1 MSDTEKSTRHAKLHT
16 VVTTHTS
23 HTWAA
28 QLVKLLLQQIAAEN
42 TAHATPFLDR
52 EKLRRVYGAAGK
64 RLFLFDYDVGF
75 FYLKFFYFLLIRFL
89 YLHTF

>member
-1 MSDTEKSTRHAKLHT
+1 MSDTEKATRHANLHK

-42 TAHATPFLDR
+42 TAHATPFLER
-52 EKLRRVYGAAGK
+52 EKLKSVYERAKK
-64 RLFLFDYDVGF
+64 RLFLFDYDVSFSF
-75 FYLKFFYFLLIRFL
+75 FSGVFG
-89 YLHTF
+89 